1 MARLRVEF
9 MHRIGPAD
17 LVFSVR
23 FGVWSFEW
31 PLRIPMEL
39 CSNPASRSTW
49 RGDSRVRSRGR
60 TEILHSS
67 GLR

>member
-23 FGVWSFEW
+23 FPVWSFEW
-31 PLRIPMEL
+31 PLRIPIGAVLE
-39 CSNPASRSTW
+39 SSVASDLA
-49 RGDSRVRSRGR
+49 G
-60 TEILHSS
+60 
-67 GLR
+67 